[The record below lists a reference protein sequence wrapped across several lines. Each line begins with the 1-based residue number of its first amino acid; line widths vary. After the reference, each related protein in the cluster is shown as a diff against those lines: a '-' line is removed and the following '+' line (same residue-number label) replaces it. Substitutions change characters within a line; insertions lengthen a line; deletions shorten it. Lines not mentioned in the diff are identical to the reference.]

1 MDFVHLH
8 LHTTY
13 SLLDGQCQIVPL
25 VKKAR
30 KLGMPAL
37 AVTDHG
43 NLYAL
48 KCFYDECRSKKEKT
62 YGDLAGVHVKPI
74 LGCET
79 YVTSTGDYLSRDKN
93 EYRHHLCLHAM
104 NKTGYHNLVKL
115 ISEAHCKGVY
125 YGHARIDHN
134 LLEKY
139 HEGLHCSA
147 ACIAGEVAHAIDV
160 GDMAEAERVAKWY
173 KDLFGENY
181 SLEVML
187 HKAAK
192 TVTDMPPEGIAQA
205 QRDFVD
211 LYDRQLK
218 VVKGMLELGRK
229 LDIRVIATNDV
240 HFLEA
245 QDDDSHDV
253 LLALSTG
260 KKMTDPKRMVYT
272 GQEYLKTEEEMRALF
287 AENPELISNTLEVA
301 DRIEEYELD
310 SPPIMPK
317 FAIPPEFG
325 TEEGYAKKF
334 DAEALKSEFN
344 VQKPNNFDRLG
355 GYEKVLRIKFEAD
368 YLAHLVWK
376 GAEIRWGV
384 KKVEKSGG
392 GGDGE
397 KVEIPQDVRDRV
409 QFELDTIKL
418 MGFPGYFLIVRDYI
432 RAAREECDVW
442 VGPGR
447 GSAAGS
453 AVAYALWITNVDPLK
468 YDLLF
473 ERFLNP
479 DRISMPDIDVDFDD
493 AGRERVLDYVTRRY
507 GADHVAHIVTFG
519 QMAAKSAIKDVGRVM
534 DYPLADTN
542 KLASYV
548 PDTPKINFKK
558 ARKESPDLEAAFNS
572 EDPVVHKL
580 MERAGRLEGCIRQ
593 PGVHACGVIISRDP
607 IAETLPVMPT
617 PEKGG
622 AGKKPKGEAE
632 DEGKKEDK
640 LLTTQYDGHF
650 VEPVGLLKMD
660 FLGLKTLSVEKE
672 CVALLGKD
680 NPRVP
685 ESLRGPDGYLNPDNI
700 PDDDV
705 ETYELFGRGET
716 TGLFQFESPG
726 MKKHLMA
733 LQPEKLTDLV
743 AMNALYRPGPMAYIP
758 DFIDRKQGRK
768 PVVYD
773 HPEMEPRLK
782 DTYGITVYQ
791 EQVML
796 LSRDL
801 AGFTRGESDKLRKAM
816 GKKLMDIM
824 AELKEKFIKGCL
836 ANPKFRIDKWADEA
850 EARKLIDKIWTDW
863 EAFASYAFNKSH
875 SVCYAWVAY
884 QTGYL
889 KAHYPAEFMCAQIS
903 SEIGNFD
910 KLPGFVAE
918 AQAIDLE
925 LKLPDVNESGARFV
939 PTPDARGIRYG
950 LGGIKGVGSAAA
962 EAIVE
967 EREKNGPYTGFID
980 FCMRL
985 AGSNVV
991 NKRVLENLT
1000 RTGAFSTLEPNR
1012 AKLFNNIE
1020 YALKKAQGRAK
1031 EKNDVQA
1038 NFFDLM
1044 ADGGKETYSDDELV
1058 DTPPF
1063 SPAEDLKNE
1072 RDMCGVYISGNPLS
1086 ACRKL
1091 IAETSIACLR
1101 SRAPG
1106 AKEDTVETLP
1116 FTLDKIAKRVE
1127 VEGEVEGE
1135 VEVEGGGGI
1144 PAAAEDDESSAGSDD
1159 SASTDSDDD
1168 APPVEEAKPKLS
1180 PIDELL
1186 SKCKDDDWQ
1195 LKGLARNIVR
1205 AKGEVAWSD
1214 KAAFDKAVNAEKAR
1228 LRKRFDKKE
1237 LDSFL
1242 LKRMDVRVVGTLAS
1256 CSVKTPK
1263 PRPDGSVGE
1272 KWAILGVDD
1281 GTGFGEAMCYAR
1293 PWKQFNAD
1301 GKIENAAEQL
1311 VVVCG
1316 EITHRT
1322 VYAKEDTHKENPQ
1335 LGDPSFS
1342 VKEVYPLADALPLVS
1357 KALRIR
1363 MHYEDPEI
1371 KAKVG
1376 TIRDAITRSPGSLPV
1391 LIELVYPTG
1400 RILDVDL
1407 GAAYHVGVTLSFLS
1421 ELEKVVPQSDVSFRP
1436 NELMT
1441 LAPKEPKPWEM

>member
-1 MDFVHLH
+1 MSDFVHLH

-25 VKKAR
+25 VRKAR
-30 KLGMPAL
+30 ALGMPAL

-43 NLYAL
+43 NLFAL
-48 KCFYDECRSKKEKT
+48 KSFYDECRSKKEKT

-74 LGCET
+74 LGCEA
-79 YVTSTGDYLSRDKN
+79 YVTSSGDYKSRDKN

-104 NKTGYHNLVKL
+104 NKTGYHNLVRL
-115 ISEAHCKGVY
+115 MSEAHINGFY
-125 YGHARIDHN
+125 HNARIDHA

-147 ACIAGEVAHAIDV
+147 ACIAGEVAHAIDA
-160 GDMAEAERVAKWY
+160 GNMAEAERAAKWY

-181 SLEVML
+181 SLEVMV

-192 TVTDMPPEGIAQA
+192 SGPDIPLSAQA
-205 QRDFVD
+205 DFVD
-211 LYDRQLK
+211 LYERQVK
-218 VVKGMLELGRK
+218 VVKGMLELGKK

-240 HFLEA
+240 HFLDA
-245 QDDDSHDV
+245 ADDDSHDV

-260 KKMTDPKRMVYT
+260 KKMSDEKRMVYT
-272 GQEYLKTEEEMRALF
+272 GQEYFKTEEEMRALF
-287 AENPELISNTLEVA
+287 AECPEVVANTKAVA
-301 DRIEEYELD
+301 DMIEEYELD

-317 FAIPPEFG
+317 FAIPVEFG
-325 TEEGYAKKF
+325 TEEGYAKEF
-334 DAEALKSEFN
+334 DEEKLKAEFN

-368 YLAHLVWK
+368 YLASLVWA
-376 GAEIRWGV
+376 GAKIRWGDAEGV
-384 KKVEKSGG
+384 
-392 GGDGE
+392 
-397 KVEIPQDVRDRV
+397 IPQDVKERV

-432 RAAREECDVW
+432 RAAREECGVW

-572 EDPVVHKL
+572 DDPVVHKL

-622 AGKKPKGEAE
+622 GKKAKGEG
-632 DEGKKEDK
+632 EGKKEDK

-672 CVALLGKD
+672 CVALLGKN

-685 ESLRGPDGYLNPDNI
+685 EKIRNEAGELDTDKI
-700 PDDDV
+700 PDDDK
-705 ETYELFGRGET
+705 ETYQLFGRGET
-716 TGLFQFESPG
+716 TGLFQFESAG
-726 MKKHLMA
+726 MKKYLME

-743 AMNALYRPGPMAYIP
+743 AMNALYRPGPMGYIP

-768 PVVYD
+768 PVTYD
-773 HPEMEPRLK
+773 HPEMEARLK

-824 AELKEKFIKGCL
+824 AELKEKFVKGCL
-836 ANPKFRIDKWADEA
+836 ANPKFRIDKWQDEA

-918 AQAIDLE
+918 AKEIGLE
-925 LKLPDVNESGARFV
+925 LRLPDVNESGARFV
-939 PTPDARGIRYG
+939 PTPDAKGIRYG

-962 EAIVE
+962 EAIVA
-967 EREKNGPYTGFID
+967 EREANGPYTGFVD

-1000 RTGAFSTLEPNR
+1000 RVGGFATLEPNR

-1020 YALKKAQGRAK
+1020 YVLKKAQARAK
-1031 EKNDVQA
+1031 EKASAQTS
-1038 NFFDLM
+1038 FFDLM
-1044 ADGGKETYSDDELV
+1044 AGGEETYSDDELR
-1058 DTPPF
+1058 DCPPF
-1063 SPAEDLKNE
+1063 APAEDLKNE
-1072 RDMCGVYISGNPLS
+1072 RDLCGVYISGDPMA
-1086 ACRKL
+1086 ACRKVVSEL
-1091 IAETSIACLR
+1091 STVMVDVGKGPDGEETYES
-1101 SRAPG
+1101 
-1106 AKEDTVETLP
+1106 LP
-1116 FTLDKIAKRVE
+1116 F
-1127 VEGEVEGE
+1127 
-1135 VEVEGGGGI
+1135 
-1144 PAAAEDDESSAGSDD
+1144 S
-1159 SASTDSDDD
+1159 
-1168 APPVEEAKPKLS
+1168 LS
-1180 PIDELL
+1180 MI
-1186 SKCKDDDWQ
+1186 
-1195 LKGLARNIVR
+1195 
-1205 AKGEVAWSD
+1205 
-1214 KAAFDKAVNAEKAR
+1214 EK
-1228 LRKRFDKKE
+1228 K
-1237 LDSFL
+1237 
-1242 LKRMDVRVVGTLAS
+1242 
-1256 CSVKTPK
+1256 
-1263 PRPDGSVGE
+1263 
-1272 KWAILGVDD
+1272 
-1281 GTGFGEAMCYAR
+1281 
-1293 PWKQFNAD
+1293 
-1301 GKIENAAEQL
+1301 
-1311 VVVCG
+1311 
-1316 EITHRT
+1316 
-1322 VYAKEDTHKENPQ
+1322 
-1335 LGDPSFS
+1335 
-1342 VKEVYPLADALPLVS
+1342 
-1357 KALRIR
+1357 
-1363 MHYEDPEI
+1363 
-1371 KAKVG
+1371 
-1376 TIRDAITRSPGSLPV
+1376 
-1391 LIELVYPTG
+1391 
-1400 RILDVDL
+1400 
-1407 GAAYHVGVTLSFLS
+1407 
-1421 ELEKVVPQSDVSFRP
+1421 
-1436 NELMT
+1436 
-1441 LAPKEPKPWEM
+1441 

>member
-1 MDFVHLH
+1 MSDFVHLH

-30 KLGMPAL
+30 KLGMPAI

-43 NLYAL
+43 NLFAL
-48 KCFYDECRSKKEKT
+48 KSFYDECRSKKEKT

-74 LGCET
+74 LGCEA
-79 YVTSTGDYLSRDKN
+79 YVTSTGDMLSRDKS
-93 EYRHHLCLHAM
+93 EYRHHLCLHAL
-104 NKTGYHNLVKL
+104 NLTGYHNLVR
-115 ISEAHCKGVY
+115 IMSEAHIHGF
-125 YGHARIDHN
+125 YGRPRIDHK

-139 HEGLHCSA
+139 HEGLHVSS

-160 GDMAEAERVAKWY
+160 GNMSEAERIAKWY
-173 KDLFGENY
+173 KDVFGDNY

-187 HKAAK
+187 HKAQKSIDA
-192 TVTDMPPEGIAQA
+192 MPPEGVAMVQN
-205 QRDFVD
+205 DFVN
-211 LYDRQLK
+211 LYDRQ
-218 VVKGMLELGRK
+218 VKIVKAMLELGKK
-229 LDIRVIATNDV
+229 LDIRVVATNDV
-240 HFLEA
+240 HFLNAE
-245 QDDDSHDV
+245 DDDSHDV

-260 KKMTDPKRMVYT
+260 KKMNDPKRLVYT
-272 GQEYLKTEEEMRALF
+272 GQEYLKTADEMKALF

-301 DRIEEYELD
+301 ERVEEYELD

-317 FAIPPEFG
+317 FAIPVEFG
-325 TEEGYAKKF
+325 TEEGYAKTF
-334 DAEALKSEFN
+334 DEEKLKAEFN
-344 VQKPNNFDRLG
+344 VQKPNNYDRLG

-368 YLAHLVWK
+368 YLEHLVWTGSK
-376 GAEIRWGV
+376 IRWGD
-384 KKVEKSGG
+384 K
-392 GGDGE
+392 DG
-397 KVEIPQDVRDRV
+397 KIPDEIRERV

-432 RAAREECDVW
+432 RAAREECGVW

-453 AVAYALWITNVDPLK
+453 AVAYALWITNVDPIK

-493 AGRERVLDYVTRRY
+493 AGRERVLDYVTRKY

-534 DYPLADTN
+534 DYPLPDTN

-548 PDTPKINFKK
+548 PEVPKINFKK
-558 ARKESPDLEAAFNS
+558 ARAASPDLDAAFNS

-622 AGKKPKGEAE
+622 AKKSDGKDGEA
-632 DEGKKEDK
+632 KEEK

-660 FLGLKTLSVEKE
+660 FLGLKTLTVEKE
-672 CVALLGKD
+672 CVSLLGKD

-685 ESLRGPDGYLNPDNI
+685 EFLRGPDGFLNPDNI

-716 TGLFQFESPG
+716 TGLFQFESAG
-726 MKKHLMA
+726 MKKYLMQ
-733 LQPEKLTDLV
+733 LQPERLTDLV

-773 HPEMEPRLK
+773 HPEMESRLK

-824 AELKEKFIKGCL
+824 AELKAKFIKGCL
-836 ANPKFRIDKWADEA
+836 ANSKFRVGECTDEEKA
-850 EARKLIDKIWTDW
+850 TKLIEKIWKDW

-918 AQAIDLE
+918 AQAINLE

-939 PTPDARGIRYG
+939 PTPDAKGIRYG

-962 EAIVE
+962 EAIVA
-967 EREKNGPYTGFID
+967 EREANGPYTGFLD

-1000 RTGAFSTLEPNR
+1000 RVGAFSTLEPNR
-1012 AKLFNNIE
+1012 AKLYNNIE
-1020 YALKKAQGRAK
+1020 FALKKAQGRAK
-1031 EKNDVQA
+1031 EKNDVQD
-1038 NFFDLM
+1038 NFFDML
-1044 ADGGKETYSDDELV
+1044 ADGGKETYSDSELV
-1058 DTPPF
+1058 TTPPF

-1072 RDMCGVYISGNPLS
+1072 RDLCGVYISGNPLS
-1086 ACRKL
+1086 PCRKL
-1091 IAETSIACLR
+1091 ISEGSMVLLR
-1101 SRAPG
+1101 SRAEG
-1106 AKEDTVETLP
+1106 AKEDAIETLP
-1116 FTLDKIAKRVE
+1116 FTLDMIAKKKVE
-1127 VEGEVEGE
+1127 EDEAEGT
-1135 VEVEGGGGI
+1135 VEGGEDETVDSGV
-1144 PAAAEDDESSAGSDD
+1144 PAADTTGDEDEDGEEK
-1159 SASTDSDDD
+1159 
-1168 APPVEEAKPKLS
+1168 EEAEKLS
-1180 PIDELL
+1180 PIDEMLA
-1186 SKCKDDDWQ
+1186 KTKDDDWQ
-1195 LKGLARNIVR
+1195 LKGLARAIVR

-1214 KAAFDKAVNAEKAR
+1214 KVAFDKAINVEKNK
-1228 LRKRFDKKE
+1228 LKKRFENKE
-1237 LDSFL
+1237 LNRFL
-1242 LKRMDVRVVGTLAS
+1242 LKRLEVRVIAQLAS
-1256 CSVKTPK
+1256 CSVKIPK
-1263 PRPDGSVGE
+1263 PRPDGSVGD
-1272 KWAILGVDD
+1272 KWAILGLDD
-1281 GTGFGEAMCYAR
+1281 GTGFAEAMCYGK
-1293 PWKQFNAD
+1293 PWKQFNGED
-1301 GKIENAAEQL
+1301 GKIEHSIEQL

-1316 EITHRT
+1316 EVSHRT
-1322 VYAKEDTHKENPQ
+1322 IYSNDDVQKLNPQ
-1335 LGDPSFS
+1335 LGDVSFS
-1342 VKEVYPLADALPLVS
+1342 VKEVYPISTALPLIS
-1357 KALRIR
+1357 KGLR
-1363 MHYEDPEI
+1363 MTLNYDDPEI
-1371 KAKVG
+1371 KAKVDAV
-1376 TIRDAITRSPGSLPV
+1376 RDSILRNTGNLPV
-1391 LIELVYPTG
+1391 LVELHYPSG
-1400 RILDVDL
+1400 KILDVDL
-1407 GAAYHVGVTLSFLS
+1407 GPAYRVGVTLSFLS
-1421 ELEKVVPQSDVSFRP
+1421 ELEKQVPQKDVSFRP
-1436 NELMT
+1436 NEQMSLV
-1441 LAPKEPKPWEM
+1441 PKEPKPWER